1 VLYWQR
7 AGHQASDRSAN
18 LEAIQHLTMGLQL
31 LATLPETPTRA
42 QQELEFQ
49 LALGPAFMA
58 LKGFAASEVEQ
69 TYARAWVLCQ
79 QVGGTLQL
87 FPTLWGLYRSYLT
100 RGALPKARELGE
112 QLVRLAQREAAP
124 TPRLEAYE
132 ALGTVLF
139 HMGEYTAAWKYL
151 KQGITLIE
159 PAMQQAQTLH
169 HGEAPGMRCLAVATL
184 TLWCLGYPAQAVPR
198 CQEALAL
205 AQALAH
211 PHSLAAARYWAI
223 LLHYRRRE
231 ISAAQAQADAL
242 LTLATEHEFSLM
254 VGHGTFWR
262 GWARAMQGQREVGL
276 IQMHQGLT
284 AIVTTGQ
291 TVTRPLYL
299 VLLAE
304 LAGHAGQVEEGLRLL
319 AEALIAIEESGRG
332 EVLAEA
338 YRCQGELLLRH
349 ATPDTAQAATCFQRA
364 LGIARH
370 QQAKSWEL
378 RAAISLARLWQ
389 RQDKRQQAYDLLA
402 PVYGWFTEGFDTADL
417 QEAEAILGELA

>member
-1 VLYWQR
+1 LQAVAPWDEETLHQGLQQLMAAEFLHQQGLPPQATYRFKHALIQEAAYQSLLRHTRRQYHQQIAQVLEAQFPETVAEQPELLAQHYTAAGLAAQAVVYRQR
-7 AGHQASDRSAN
+7 AGQQAVQRSAN

-58 LKGFAASEVEQ
+58 IKGFAASEVEQ
-69 TYARAWVLCQ
+69 TYTRAWVLCQ

-124 TPRLEAYE
+124 TPRLEASE
-132 ALGTVLF
+132 ALGTALF
-139 HMGEYTAAWKYL
+139 HMGEYTAAWRYL
-151 KQGITLIE
+151 RQGITLID

-184 TLWCLGYPAQAVPR
+184 TLWCLGYPAQAVQR

-205 AQALAH
+205 AQALTH

-231 ISAAQAQADAL
+231 VSAAQAQADAL

-262 GWARAMQGQREVGL
+262 GWARAMQGQSEVGL
-276 IQMHQGLT
+276 IQMHEGLT
-284 AIVTTGQ
+284 AILTTGQ
-291 TVTRPLYL
+291 TV
-299 VLLAE
+299 
-304 LAGHAGQVEEGLRLL
+304 
-319 AEALIAIEESGRG
+319 
-332 EVLAEA
+332 
-338 YRCQGELLLRH
+338 
-349 ATPDTAQAATCFQRA
+349 
-364 LGIARH
+364 
-370 QQAKSWEL
+370 
-378 RAAISLARLWQ
+378 
-389 RQDKRQQAYDLLA
+389 
-402 PVYGWFTEGFDTADL
+402 
-417 QEAEAILGELA
+417 